1 MKLKKLFEPI
11 KIGNMTIKNRIVM
24 PAMDTNLAS
33 RDGYVTPKLMDYY
46 AERAKGGVGLV
57 IVECTSV
64 DYPRGKVSVGQPS
77 IDDDKYLQGLS
88 KLALAIKRKGARAA
102 IQLEHGGGVTH
113 SSVSSNQP
121 MGPSATI
128 SPLGEPVKEMSIA
141 EIKELVELFAK
152 AAIRAKK
159 AGFDGA
165 EIHGAHEHLLAQ
177 FLSPSIN
184 QRQDQYGGSL
194 ENRARFLLE
203 VIRASRAAVG
213 SDYPLWC
220 RIDSAEYGVE
230 PALDYIQA
238 AKVAQ
243 WAEEA
248 GVNALH
254 VSGHGYGVRFTTLC
268 PGMPGFHLTGASEV
282 KRNVNIPVIAVG
294 HIYPELG
301 EWALREGMADMIA
314 MGRALIADP
323 YLPMKA
329 SEGRLEDIVPC
340 IGCWQCVEG
349 NIQAIVQAITDPNSS
364 NKGELECSV
373 NPCAGREADYKLKP
387 ARSRKHVV
395 VVGGGP
401 AGMEA
406 ARVSKARGHN
416 VTLIEKATQLGGQ
429 LIAGAA
435 PPHKEAISLL
445 VDYFNDQ
452 LNKLDVKVELGKEA
466 TAENISKMNPEVL
479 IWAAGAKQIAPKI
492 SGLDRTKTV
501 SAIDV
506 LSDRATVG
514 DNVVIIGGDGT
525 GCETANFLAD
535 QRKKVTIIE
544 ILPQVLSKEGTI
556 IQMRLLDELGRK
568 NVEILTGIT
577 YEGSSPDGPRIK
589 TAEGEIR
596 TLKAD
601 TYVLATGAKS
611 NSELIP
617 TLKNKFKNVHIIGDA
632 VQPRRIRD
640 AIVEGFNLGHQI

>member
-1 MKLKKLFEPI
+1 MKLRKLFEPT
-11 KIGNMTIKNRIVM
+11 KIGTMTVKNRLVM
-24 PAMDTNLAS
+24 PAMDTNLGS
-33 RDGYVTPKLMDYY
+33 RDGYVTSRLVDYY

-77 IDDDKYLQGLS
+77 IDNDKYLEGLS
-88 KLALAIKRKGARAA
+88 KLALAIKQGGARAA

-113 SSVSSNQP
+113 SSVSNHQP
-121 MGPSATI
+121 LGPSASI

-141 EIKELVELFAK
+141 EIEELIELFAK
-152 AAIRAKK
+152 AAARAKK
-159 AGFDGA
+159 AGFDGT

-177 FLSPSIN
+177 FLSPSVN
-184 QRQDQYGGSL
+184 QRQDQYGGNL

-203 VIRASRAAVG
+203 VIRACRAAVG
-213 SDYPLWC
+213 SNYPLWC

-238 AKVAQ
+238 TRVAQ

-248 GVNALH
+248 GVDALH
-254 VSGHGYGVRFTTLC
+254 VSGHGYGVRFSTLC

-282 KRNVNIPVIAVG
+282 KMNVSVPVIAVG
-294 HIYPELG
+294 RIYPELG

-323 YLPMKA
+323 YLPIKA
-329 SEGRLEDIVPC
+329 AEGRLEDIVPC

-349 NIQAIVQAITDPNSS
+349 NIQAIVGAITDPSSS

-373 NPCAGREADYKLKP
+373 NPSAGREADCKIKP

-406 ARVSKARGHN
+406 ARVAKSRGHS
-416 VTLIEKATQLGGQ
+416 VTLIEKANQLGGQ
-429 LIAGAA
+429 LIPGAA

-445 VDYFNDQ
+445 VDYFDNQ
-452 LNKLDVKVELGKEA
+452 LNKLGVKVELGKEA
-466 TAENISKMNPEVL
+466 TAKNIDALNPDAL

-492 SGLDRTKTV
+492 PSLDPAKTV
-501 SAIDV
+501 FADDV
-506 LSDRATVG
+506 LSGRASVG
-514 DNVVIIGGDGT
+514 EKVIIIGGDGT

-535 QRKKVTIIE
+535 QRKKVIIIE

-568 NVEILTGIT
+568 SVEILTGIT
-577 YEGSSPDGPRIK
+577 YEGSSPQGPRIK
-589 TAEGEIR
+589 TAEGKIKI
-596 TLKAD
+596 LKAD

-611 NSELIP
+611 NSELVP
-617 TLKNKFKNVHIIGDA
+617 ALKKKFKNVQVIGDA

-640 AIVEGFNLGHQI
+640 AIVEGFQTGRQV

>member
-1 MKLKKLFEPI
+1 MKLRKLFEPT
-11 KIGNMTIKNRIVM
+11 KIGTMTVKNRLVM
-24 PAMDTNLAS
+24 PAMDTNLGS
-33 RDGYVTPKLMDYY
+33 RDGYVTSRLVDYY

-77 IDDDKYLQGLS
+77 IDNDKYLEGLS
-88 KLALAIKRKGARAA
+88 KLALAIKQGGARAA

-113 SSVSSNQP
+113 SSVSNHQP
-121 MGPSATI
+121 LGPSASI

-141 EIKELVELFAK
+141 EIEELIELFAK
-152 AAIRAKK
+152 AAARAKK
-159 AGFDGA
+159 AGFDGT

-177 FLSPSIN
+177 FLSPSVN
-184 QRQDQYGGSL
+184 QRQDQYGGNL

-203 VIRASRAAVG
+203 VIRACRAAVG
-213 SDYPLWC
+213 SNYPLWC

-238 AKVAQ
+238 TRVAQ

-248 GVNALH
+248 GVDALH
-254 VSGHGYGVRFTTLC
+254 VSGHGYGVRFSTLC

-282 KRNVNIPVIAVG
+282 KMNVSVPVIAVG
-294 HIYPELG
+294 RIYPELG

-323 YLPMKA
+323 YLPIKA
-329 SEGRLEDIVPC
+329 AEGRLEDIVPC

-349 NIQAIVQAITDPNSS
+349 NIQAIVGAITDPSSS

-373 NPCAGREADYKLKP
+373 NPSAGREADCKIKP

-406 ARVSKARGHN
+406 ARVAKSRGHS
-416 VTLIEKATQLGGQ
+416 VTLIEKANQLGGQ
-429 LIAGAA
+429 LIPGAA

-445 VDYFNDQ
+445 VDYFDNQ
-452 LNKLDVKVELGKEA
+452 LNKLGVKVELGKEA
-466 TAENISKMNPEVL
+466 TAKNIDALNPDAL

-492 SGLDRTKTV
+492 PSLDPAKTV
-501 SAIDV
+501 FADDV
-506 LSDRATVG
+506 LSGRASVG
-514 DNVVIIGGDGT
+514 EKVIIIGGDGT

-535 QRKKVTIIE
+535 QRKKVIIIE

-577 YEGSSPDGPRIK
+577 YEGSSPQGPRIK
-589 TAEGEIR
+589 TAEGKIKI
-596 TLKAD
+596 LKAD

-611 NSELIP
+611 NSELVP
-617 TLKNKFKNVHIIGDA
+617 ALKKKFKNVQVIGDA

-640 AIVEGFNLGHQI
+640 AIVEGFQTGRQV

>member
-1 MKLKKLFEPI
+1 MKLQKLFQPV
-11 KIGNMTIKNRIVM
+11 KIGTMTVKNRLVM
-24 PAMDTNLAS
+24 PAMDTNLGS
-33 RDGYVTPKLMDYY
+33 RDGYVTSRLVDYY

-77 IDDDKYLQGLS
+77 IDNDKYLEGLS
-88 KLALAIKRKGARAA
+88 KLALAIKQGGARAA

-113 SSVSSNQP
+113 SSVSNHQP
-121 MGPSATI
+121 LGPSASI

-141 EIKELVELFAK
+141 EIEELIELFAK
-152 AAIRAKK
+152 AAARAKK
-159 AGFDGA
+159 AGFDGT

-177 FLSPSIN
+177 FLSPSVN
-184 QRQDQYGGSL
+184 QRQDQYGGNV

-203 VIRASRAAVG
+203 VIRACRAAVG
-213 SDYPLWC
+213 RNYPLWC

-238 AKVAQ
+238 IRVGQ

-248 GVNALH
+248 GVDALH
-254 VSGHGYGVRFTTLC
+254 VSGHGYGVRFSTLC

-282 KRNVNIPVIAVG
+282 KMNVSVPVIAVG
-294 HIYPELG
+294 RIYPELG

-323 YLPMKA
+323 YLPTKA
-329 SEGRLEDIVPC
+329 AEGRLEDIVPC
-340 IGCWQCVEG
+340 IGCWECVEG
-349 NIQAIVQAITDPNSS
+349 NIQAIVQAITDPKSS

-373 NPCAGREADYKLKP
+373 NPSAGREADCKIKP

-395 VVGGGP
+395 VVGAGP

-406 ARVSKARGHN
+406 ARVAKSRGHS
-416 VTLIEKATQLGGQ
+416 VTVIEKANQLGGQ
-429 LIAGAA
+429 LVPGAA

-445 VDYFNDQ
+445 VDYFDSQ
-452 LNKLDVKVELGKEA
+452 LSKLGVKLESGKEA
-466 TAENISKMNPEVL
+466 TVKNIAALNPDVL
-479 IWAAGAKQIAPKI
+479 IWAAGVKQIGPKI
-492 SGLDRTKTV
+492 AGLDPAKTV
-501 SAIDV
+501 FASDV
-506 LSDRATVG
+506 LSGRATVG
-514 DNVVIIGGDGT
+514 EKVIIVGGDGT

-577 YEGSSPDGPRIK
+577 YEGSSHQGPIIK
-589 TAEGEIR
+589 TAEREQR
-596 TLKAD
+596 VLEAD
-601 TYVLATGAKS
+601 TYVLATGAQS
-611 NSELIP
+611 NSELVP
-617 TLKNKFKNVHIIGDA
+617 ALKKKFKNIYVIGDA

-640 AIVEGFNLGHQI
+640 AIVEGFQIGRQV